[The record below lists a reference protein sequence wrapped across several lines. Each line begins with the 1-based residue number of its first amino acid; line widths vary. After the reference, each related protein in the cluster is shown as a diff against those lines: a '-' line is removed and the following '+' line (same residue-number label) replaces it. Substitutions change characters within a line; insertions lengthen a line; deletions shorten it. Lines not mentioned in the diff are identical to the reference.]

1 LSVQDGGVG
10 ATQHETVHAE
20 FQDWEVITSFGV
32 LNLKID
38 LRGNF
43 VTDSLARL
51 AQTFAVDPT
60 ALEVEFTDFR
70 KTALKKHRQGATN
83 YDAWKESV
91 SAVDMSSSKTK
102 ARHHRQALREILARY
117 GAFLGASTA
126 CCERSF
132 SSLAKAV
139 GPERS
144 SMSAVGILN
153 DLKLYLLA
161 GTDCHHDEKIIDG
174 AVKVWLSTLPPVRK
188 SGKDR
193 RTRWVSGLPTHHVNR
208 TVETNFLAHR
218 RSAVS
223 EMSTQSKKRTF
234 SDMQRAAVQ
243 LSGSAWSEGHAKVS
257 YANNCSRSF

>member
-1 LSVQDGGVG
+1 
-10 ATQHETVHAE
+10 
-20 FQDWEVITSFGV
+20 
-32 LNLKID
+32 
-38 LRGNF
+38 
-43 VTDSLARL
+43 
-51 AQTFAVDPT
+51 
-60 ALEVEFTDFR
+60 
-70 KTALKKHRQGATN
+70 
-83 YDAWKESV
+83 
-91 SAVDMSSSKTK
+91 
-102 ARHHRQALREILARY
+102 
-117 GAFLGASTA
+117 
-126 CCERSF
+126 
-132 SSLAKAV
+132 
-139 GPERS
+139 
-144 SMSAVGILN
+144 MSAVGILN

-257 YANNCSRSF
+257 YANNCSCSF